1 LIQLV
6 VDLTNDY
13 YYIKVDLPFF
23 NLFNLFNVFNKVEK
37 ISETIEVIELN
48 YLIEKVRADLLMNS
62 IIFLDT
68 TNYKHK
74 GKLR

>member
-48 YLIEKVRADLLMNS
+48 YLIEKDESRSVDEFYYFPRYN
-62 IIFLDT
+62 
-68 TNYKHK
+68 
-74 GKLR
+74 